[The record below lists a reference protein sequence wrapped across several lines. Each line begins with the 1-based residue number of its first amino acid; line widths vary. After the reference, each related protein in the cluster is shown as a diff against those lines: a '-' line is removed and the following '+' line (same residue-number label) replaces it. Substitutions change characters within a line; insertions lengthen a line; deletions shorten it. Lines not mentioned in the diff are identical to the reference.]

1 MSLPFGK
8 LSAILESGRAGIIDS
23 LLVAKFRR
31 KRETMK
37 IQDLKQLMGSLS
49 LHEKIGQLVQLD
61 GGFFGA
67 EEVPTGPCDE
77 MGIAPWVV
85 ENAGS
90 VLNVLGVKKVQEVQ
104 RHHLL
109 HSRIPLLFM
118 ADVVYGYKT
127 SYPIPL
133 ALACSWDMELVE
145 ECAKNTAYEA
155 AADGA
160 QVTFSPMV
168 DVVRD
173 ARWGRCLES
182 PGEDPY
188 LNSRFARA
196 MVKGFQNDFTPGKS
210 MASCVKH
217 YAGYGAVEAGR
228 EYNTVDM
235 SRWRLMQEY
244 LPPYQA
250 AVDADCKMVMTS
262 FNTVEGIPSTA
273 NQWLMQ
279 DVLRKKWGF
288 DGVVITDYAAIQE
301 LVAHGVAEN
310 DADAAKLAMDAGVD
324 IDMRTPCYPNH
335 LEELLKQGAI
345 SQEQIDQAVWRIL
358 TLKNE
363 LGLFE
368 DPYRGVHLVTEM
380 ERISYRQLARKAA
393 QESMV
398 LLQNRKDVLPI
409 RKGEK
414 VALIGPYA
422 DSNELNGIWAIY
434 ADRKQV
440 VTLKTAFAERLDAE
454 HLRSTAGC
462 ELMDDYTPLMNLG
475 AGVHKILEDSP
486 EEELRR
492 SIELAKWADVVVFAV
507 GEHKLQSGESGS
519 RTDISLPAIQQQ
531 WMEQILPYAK
541 KSVVLLFN
549 GRPLELAK
557 LSAETDAILECWF
570 PGTEGARAIVDL
582 LMGDVAPS
590 GKLTMSFPY
599 HVGQEP
605 LYYAQFN
612 TGRPAGKNST
622 ERFVSRYLD
631 CPNGALFPFGHGLS
645 YHKTVYSGLR
655 LSDTVLHSGGVITAQ
670 VNVQNT
676 GDIAGDEVVQLYICD
691 RVGSVVRPVQELKGF
706 QRIHLEPKECRTVT
720 FEITEDMLKFYNA
733 ALEYTVEPGMFDVM
747 VGPSSVDVLSAEF
760 QKN

>member
-1 MSLPFGK
+1 
-8 LSAILESGRAGIIDS
+8 
-23 LLVAKFRR
+23 
-31 KRETMK
+31 MK
-37 IQDLKQLMGSLS
+37 NQDLKKLMDSLS

-67 EEVPTGPCDE
+67 EEVPTGPCAE
-77 MGIAPWVV
+77 MGIEPWVA

-90 VLNVLGVKKVQEVQ
+90 VLNVLGAEKVRDIQK
-104 RHHLL
+104 RHME
-109 HSRIPLLFM
+109 HSRIPLSFM
-118 ADVVYGYKT
+118 ADVVYGYIT

-133 ALACSWDMELVE
+133 ALACSWDVKLVE

-155 AADGA
+155 SADGA

-168 DVVRD
+168 DVARD
-173 ARWGRCLES
+173 ARWGRCMES

-188 LNSRFARA
+188 LNSCYAQA
-196 MVKGFQNDFTPGKS
+196 MVEGFQNDFTPGKS

-217 YAGYGAVEAGR
+217 YAGYGAPEAGR

-244 LPPYQA
+244 LLPYQA
-250 AVDADCKMVMTS
+250 AVDAGCKMIMTS

-279 DVLRKKWGF
+279 DILRKKWGF
-288 DGVVITDYAAIQE
+288 DGVVITDYSTIHE
-301 LVAHGVAEN
+301 LIAHGVAEN
-310 DADAAKLAMDAGVD
+310 DTDAAKLAMDAGVD
-324 IDMRTPCYPNH
+324 IDMKSPCYPNH
-335 LEELLKQGAI
+335 LEELLKQGLI
-345 SQEQIDQAVWRIL
+345 SQEQLDQAVWRIL

-368 DPYRGVHLVTEM
+368 DPYRGLHMVEQS
-380 ERISYRQLARKAA
+380 ERVSYRQLARKAA

-398 LLQNRKDVLPI
+398 LLQNKKDVLPI
-409 RKGEK
+409 QSGEK

-422 DSNELNGIWAIY
+422 DTKELLGMWAVF
-434 ADRKQV
+434 AHRKYV

-462 ELMDDYTPLMNLG
+462 ELVDDYTPLMNLG
-475 AGVHKILEDSP
+475 AGVHNILEDSP

-492 SIELAKWADVVVFAV
+492 SIELAKWADVVIFAV

-531 WMEQILPYAK
+531 WMEQILPYTK

-549 GRPLELAK
+549 GRPLELTK
-557 LSAETDAILECWF
+557 LSTETDAILECWF
-570 PGTEGARAIVDL
+570 PGTEGAHAIVDL

-590 GKLTMSFPY
+590 GKLTTSFPY

-612 TGRPAGKNST
+612 TGRPARKNST

-645 YHKTVYSGLR
+645 YHKVVYSGLR
-655 LSDTVLHSGGVITAQ
+655 LSDTILHSGEVITVQ

-676 GDIAGDEVVQLYICD
+676 GDTAGDEIVQLYIRD
-691 RVGSVVRPVQELKGF
+691 RVGSVVRPMQELKGF
-706 QRIHLEPKECRTVT
+706 QRIRLEARECRTVT

-733 ALEYTVEPGMFDVM
+733 TLEYTAEPGMFDVM
-747 VGPSSVDVLSAEF
+747 VGSSSVDVLTAGF
-760 QKN
+760 QLIEASEQPPLVSRVNNRKPRPNSYAGK

>member
-1 MSLPFGK
+1 
-8 LSAILESGRAGIIDS
+8 
-23 LLVAKFRR
+23 
-31 KRETMK
+31 MK
-37 IQDLKQLMGSLS
+37 IQDLKKLMDSLT
-49 LHEKIGQLVQLD
+49 LKEKIGQLVQLD

-67 EEVPTGPCDE
+67 EGVSTGPCAE
-77 MGIAPWVV
+77 LGIEPWVV
-85 ENAGS
+85 ENVGS
-90 VLNVLGVKKVQEVQ
+90 ALNVLGAEKVQELQ
-104 RHHLL
+104 KRHLE

-133 ALACSWDMELVE
+133 ALACSWDMKLVQQ
-145 ECAKNTAYEA
+145 CAENTACEA

-173 ARWGRCLES
+173 ARWGRCMES

-188 LNSRFARA
+188 LNSCYAQA

-250 AVDADCKMVMTS
+250 AVDAGCKMVMTA
-262 FNTVEGIPSTA
+262 FTTIEGIPATA

-301 LVAHGVAEN
+301 LVVHGVAEN
-310 DADAAKLAMDAGVD
+310 NADAAKLAMDAGVD
-324 IDMRTPCYPNH
+324 IDMKTSCYPNH
-335 LEELLKQGAI
+335 LEELLKQGVV

-368 DPYRGVHLVTEM
+368 NPYCGLRSVEQGEW
-380 ERISYRQLARKAA
+380 ISHRQLARKAA

-398 LLQNRKDVLPI
+398 LLQNKKDVLPI
-409 RKGEK
+409 RQGEK

-422 DSNELNGIWAIY
+422 DSKELNGIWAIY

-440 VTLKTAFAERLDAE
+440 VTLKTAFEERLDAE
-454 HLRSTAGC
+454 HLQSAAGC
-462 ELMDDYTPLMNLG
+462 ELMDDYTPIMNLG
-475 AGVHKILEDSP
+475 AGVHRILKDSP
-486 EEELRR
+486 EEELHRC
-492 SIELAKWADVVVFAV
+492 IELAKWADVVVFAV

-531 WMEQILPYAK
+531 WIEQVLPYAK
-541 KSVVLLFN
+541 KTVVLLFN
-549 GRPLELAK
+549 GRPLELTK

-570 PGTEGARAIVDL
+570 PGTEGGHAIVDL
-582 LMGDVAPS
+582 LMGDAAPS
-590 GKLTMSFPY
+590 GKLTTSFPY

-605 LYYAQFN
+605 LYYAQFS
-612 TGRPAGKNST
+612 TGRPVRKSNSSD
-622 ERFVSRYLD
+622 RFTSRYLD

-645 YHKTVYSGLR
+645 YHKVAYSDLR
-655 LSDTVLHSGGVITAQ
+655 LSDTVLHSGGLITAQ
-670 VNVQNT
+670 VKVQNA
-676 GDIAGDEVVQLYICD
+676 GNVAGDEIVQLYIRD
-691 RVGSVVRPVQELKGF
+691 RVGSVVRPMQDLKGF
-706 QRIHLEPKECRTVT
+706 QRVHLDAKECRTVT
-720 FEITEDMLKFYNA
+720 FEITEEMLKFYNA
-733 ALEYTVEPGMFDVM
+733 ALEYKVEQGMFDVM
-747 VGPSSVDVLSAEF
+747 VGSSSVDVLKESF
-760 QKN
+760 QMI

>member
-1 MSLPFGK
+1 
-8 LSAILESGRAGIIDS
+8 
-23 LLVAKFRR
+23 
-31 KRETMK
+31 MK
-37 IQDLKQLMGSLS
+37 IQNLKKLMDSLS
-49 LHEKIGQLVQLD
+49 LREKIGQLIQLD
-61 GGFFGA
+61 GRFFGA
-67 EEVPTGPCDE
+67 EEIPTGPCAE
-77 MGIAPWVV
+77 LGIEPWVA

-90 VLNVLGVKKVQEVQ
+90 VLNVLGAEKVQAIQ
-104 RHHLL
+104 KRHLE

-133 ALACSWDMELVE
+133 ALACSWDMKLVQQ
-145 ECAKNTAYEA
+145 CAESTACEA
-155 AADGA
+155 APDGA

-173 ARWGRCLES
+173 ARWGRCMES

-188 LNSRFARA
+188 LNSCYAQA

-235 SRWRLMQEY
+235 SRWRLVQEY

-250 AVDADCKMVMTS
+250 AVEAGCKMVMTS
-262 FNTVEGIPSTA
+262 FNTIEGIPSTA

-288 DGVVITDYAAIQE
+288 DGVLITDYAAIHE

-324 IDMRTPCYPNH
+324 IDMRTSCYPNH
-335 LEELLKQGAI
+335 LEELLKQGDV

-368 DPYRGVHLVTEM
+368 DPCCGLCSVEQS
-380 ERISYRQLARKAA
+380 ERISFRQLARKAA

-398 LLQNRKDVLPI
+398 LLQNKKDVLPI

-414 VALIGPYA
+414 IALIGPYA
-422 DSNELNGIWAIY
+422 DSKELNGIWAIY
-434 ADRKQV
+434 ADRTQV
-440 VTLKTAFAERLDAE
+440 VTLKAAFEERLNSE
-454 HLRSTAGC
+454 HLQSTAGC

-475 AGVHKILEDSP
+475 AGVHRILKDSP
-486 EEELRR
+486 EEELHR

-519 RTDISLPAIQQQ
+519 RTDISLPAIQLQ

-549 GRPLELAK
+549 GRPLELTK

-570 PGTEGARAIVDL
+570 PGTEGAHAIVDL

-590 GKLTMSFPY
+590 GKLTTSFPY

-645 YHKTVYSGLR
+645 YHKVVYSDLQ
-655 LSDTVLHSGGVITAQ
+655 LSDTVLHSGEVITAQ

-676 GDIAGDEVVQLYICD
+676 GDTAGDEIVQLYLRD
-691 RVGSVVRPVQELKGF
+691 RVGSVVRPMQELKGF
-706 QRIHLEPKECRTVT
+706 QRIHLNAKECRTVT

-733 ALEYTVEPGMFDVM
+733 TLEYKTEPGMFDVM
-747 VGPSSVDVLSAEF
+747 VGSSSADVLTAGF
-760 QKN
+760 QKI